1 MEATPASKAIT
12 GTPAWV
18 QDHRLQPLA
27 AEEAADLEAEAAEA
41 AAVVAGD
48 NVMKKLIPFLAI
60 VSLSAQVKNFDS
72 PDAAAQAV
80 IAAAEQND
88 VATLNAIFGMNSKAI
103 LTSGDPKQDAQERAE
118 FARVAHSKHRIEKD
132 PMNLHRVYLDIGPED
147 WPFPVPIV
155 EKDGKWSFEPTQGER
170 EVRARRIGANEID
183 VIDMCA
189 GFVQAQQQYSEVDRL
204 KHGLLEYAEF
214 LMSTPGQDD
223 GLYSATA
230 ARIPKALAE
239 AEVRAGRTKAV
250 PYHGYYFHIMTSQA
264 ESDRGGTHTNYL
276 VQGKHMMGG
285 FALVAWP
292 SQYGVTGV
300 HTFIVN
306 KEGVV
311 YEKDLRAPPSN
322 LTPPVQTFAPDKTWS
337 RVDE

>member
-1 MEATPASKAIT
+1 MEA
-12 GTPAWV
+12 G
-18 QDHRLQPLA
+18 Q
-27 AEEAADLEAEAAEA
+27 
-41 AAVVAGD
+41 AAVVVGAEGD
-48 NVMKKLIPFLAI
+48 NVMKTFLPFLI
-60 VSLSAQVKNFDS
+60 VLTLSAQVKTFDS

-80 IAAAEQND
+80 IAAAEKND
-88 VATLNAIFGMNSKAI
+88 VAALNAIFGANSKSI
-103 LTSGDPKQDAQERAE
+103 LTTGDPKQDAEERAE
-118 FARVAHSKHRIEKD
+118 FARVARAKHQIEKD
-132 PMNLHRVYLDIGPED
+132 PMNHHRVFLDIGPED

-155 EKDGKWSFEPTQGER
+155 EKGGKWSFEPVQGER

-189 GFVQAQQQYSEVDRL
+189 GFVQAQQQYAEVDRL

-214 LMSTPGQDD
+214 LMSNPGQDD

-239 AEVRAGRTKAV
+239 AEVRPGRAKPV
-250 PYHGYYFHIMTSQA
+250 PYHGYYFHVLTSQA
-264 ESDRGGTHTNYL
+264 VSDRGGLHVNYM

-300 HTFIVN
+300 HTFMVN
-306 KEGVV
+306 REGVV
-311 YEKDLRAPPSN
+311 YEKDLGTPASN
-322 LTPPVQTFAPDKTWS
+322 LKPPVTTFAPDKSWT